1 MAEVEY
7 GDRYSVEQEILKDA
21 EQRRRYAITD
31 AVGLAGTKGAGMM
44 YHAVGEGQRQGAGL
58 EGLGRMLT
66 GQEKPIDPRLARQDA
81 LEAILAPHG
90 RPDSYEDM
98 VAIAND
104 LRAGGFPDEADLA
117 MTQAN
122 EYKKMETD
130 RMNAEDPTTL
140 TTKET
145 TMEMAAQFHQC
156 AIDAGGWQK
165 ADQECK
171 AAVKKTFVEMQR
183 GTWEEAGMIEGAKEE
198 AKAIQATQTQI
209 YLDSDAA
216 GDSIAS
222 IQQSIDLLPGIYSG
236 TAGEGIKGFKTLLVS
251 LGIIDESR
259 SIEEEMFL
267 RNSMKSVTDWIALTK
282 GSISDK
288 EMDAFVAASPNL
300 QNTRAGNLLILETM
314 KAAADY
320 HIRLEA
326 EYNDWKTK
334 ADKRARASGIPVS
347 EVEWRV
353 HLAHW
358 YRTGNRIKVPT
369 VAQIKEALKPDSEVV
384 EEVLPEFTVT
394 VG

>member
-1 MAEVEY
+1 MAVSDYSMFDVQAANEQQRHKTGYEVSQIPVGRVPIY
-7 GDRYSVEQEILKDA
+7 ASSVGGDIYNEGLM
-21 EQRRRYAITD
+21 
-31 AVGLAGTKGAGMM
+31 GLAGMM
-44 YHAVGEGQRQGAGL
+44 GGTPDPTVAKQQAIAEIQARFPDPDTFEEFMELSNAL
-58 EGLGRMLT
+58 RM
-66 GQEKPIDPRLARQDA
+66 GGFYEFAELALDA
-81 LEAILAPHG
+81 
-90 RPDSYEDM
+90 
-98 VAIAND
+98 AND
-104 LRAGGFPDEADLA
+104 LRSSLPDEK
-117 MTQAN
+117 
-122 EYKKMETD
+122 E
-130 RMNAEDPTTL
+130 EDTL
-140 TTKET
+140 TTKES

-171 AAVKKTFVEMQR
+171 TAVKKTFVEMQR
-183 GTWEEAGMIEGAKEE
+183 GTWQEAGMIEGAKEE

-236 TAGEGIKGFKTLLVS
+236 TMGEGIKGFKTLLVS

-320 HIRLEA
+320 HVRLEA
-326 EYNDWKTK
+326 EWNNWKDK
-334 ADKRARASGIPVS
+334 ADKRSRASSIPVS
-347 EVEWRV
+347 QVEWRI
-353 HLAHW
+353 HLERW
-358 YRTGNRIKVPT
+358 YRTNKVKLPSA
-369 VAQIKEALKPDSEVV
+369 VQIKAALADAPFDDEEKV
-384 EEVLPEFTVT
+384 ESAYEISIN
-394 VG
+394 

>member
-31 AVGLAGTKGAGMM
+31 AVGLASTKGAGMM

-58 EGLGRMLT
+58 EGLGNILT
-66 GQEKPIDPRLARQDA
+66 GKEKQLDPRLARQDA
-81 LEAILAPHG
+81 LAAILAPHG

-117 MTQAN
+117 MKQAN
-122 EYKKMETD
+122 DYKKMETD

-165 ADQECK
+165 ADMKCK
-171 AAVKKTFVEMQR
+171 TAVKKTFIAMQR
-183 GTWEEAGMIEGAKEE
+183 QTADEAGNIEAAKQGAE
-198 AKAIQATQTQI
+198 AIQTAQTKI

-216 GDSIAS
+216 ADSIAS
-222 IQQSIDLLPGIYSG
+222 IQQSIELLPGLYLG
-236 TAGEGIKGFKTLLVS
+236 TAGEGIKNFKTLLVS
-251 LGIIDESR
+251 LGIIDEGR
-259 SIEEEMFL
+259 SIEEAQFM
-267 RNSMKSVTDWIALTK
+267 RNSMKAVTDWIALTK
-282 GSISDK
+282 GAISDK
-288 EMDAFVAASPNL
+288 EMDAFVAASPGL
-300 QNTRAGNLLILETM
+300 QTTRAGNLLILETM

-320 HIRLEA
+320 NVRLEA

-347 EVEWRV
+347 EVEWRN
-353 HLAHW
+353 HKAHW
-358 YRTGNRIKVPT
+358 YRTGGKVKLPT
-369 VAQIKEALKPDSEVV
+369 VAQIKAALLPGSDEV
-384 EEVLPEFTVT
+384 ETTSDFTVT
-394 VG
+394 ID